1 MPTLSVRWPPYPVS
15 QSPRQSVIAGSFPE
29 RDTMS
34 NYEVMDT
41 SPSPVPEPVSASVE
55 QQLRSS
61 GYASLRKVTVT
72 QFRDQIY
79 LGGKVP
85 SYYLKQLASVIAGAV
100 GSDLVIR
107 NEVVVDG
114 HAKKKFNAR
123 SILDPSFS

>member
-1 MPTLSVRWPPYPVS
+1 
-15 QSPRQSVIAGSFPE
+15 
-29 RDTMS
+29 MS

-41 SPSPVPEPVSASVE
+41 SPSSAPEPVSASVE

-85 SYYLKQLASVIAGAV
+85 SYYLKQLASVIAGTV

-114 HAKKKFNAR
+114 HTKKKFNAR

>member
-1 MPTLSVRWPPYPVS
+1 MK
-15 QSPRQSVIAGSFPE
+15 
-29 RDTMS
+29 

-41 SPSPVPEPVSASVE
+41 SPAPEPVSASVE

-100 GSDLVIR
+100 GTDLVIR
-107 NEVVVDG
+107 NEVIVDG
-114 HAKKKFNAR
+114 RAKKMTNTR